1 MISSNIDALNNRT
14 IILASKSPR
23 RKMLLEALGFPFQ
36 VRIHEID
43 ESFSTE
49 LKGGEIPEYLARKKA
64 EAFNQELEDK
74 EIVITADTVVW
85 VNNQALNKPESN
97 AVAKKML
104 EELSCTTHSVFTG
117 VCLKTKNKTHS
128 FFEETKVSFNTLTS
142 EEIDFYLRNYKPLDK
157 AGAYGIQ
164 EFIGLIGIQ
173 KVEGDFYNVVGF
185 PVQRFWRELPSVL

>member
-104 EELSCTTHSVFTG
+104 EELSGTTHSVFTG

>member
-1 MISSNIDALNNRT
+1 MISPNIQALNDRT

-36 VRIHEID
+36 IKIHEID

-64 EAFNQELEDK
+64 DAFDHEIVSK

-85 VNNQALNKPESN
+85 INDHALNKPESN
-97 AVAKKML
+97 AVAKQML
-104 EELSCTTHSVFTG
+104 QELSGATHSVFTG
-117 VCLKTKNKTHS
+117 VCLKTKDKSHS
-128 FFEETKVSFNTLTS
+128 FYEETRVTFNVLS
-142 EEIDFYLRNYKPLDK
+142 NEEIEFYLKNYKPFDK

-164 EFIGLIGIQ
+164 EFIGLIGIR
-173 KVEGDFYNVVGF
+173 KIEGDFYNVVGF
-185 PVQRFWRELPSVL
+185 PVQRFWRELPSIL